1 MDSSSFSNSS
11 NSRVIS
17 FTRPGD
23 DRTVKRHAVSFVL
36 PAWNEAEN
44 IVEAIEGTV
53 DAAKRHCS
61 DYEII
66 VVDDGSTDDTAK
78 LVQTLQSVHPA
89 LRLIQH
95 ESNRGYGE
103 ALHTGFSAGRLEYVF
118 FTDADN
124 QFDMDEL
131 PLLLEWADNSD
142 VVAGYRRVRQDP
154 KMRLLNAWLWNRLVR
169 FLFYVPVR
177 DIDCA
182 FKLFRRSA
190 LANVNIESRGAMI
203 NTEIMVKLARAGWR
217 IVEVGVTHLPRRA
230 GEPQGARFKVIARA
244 FAEIA
249 RMYPHLSALSLSDHS
264 SLASVEMPA
273 PLAENGRWDGR
284 SEELAFVTGQT

>member
-1 MDSSSFSNSS
+1 MVSNSS
-11 NSRVIS
+11 NSAVIS
-17 FTRPGD
+17 FTRPED
-23 DRTVKRHAVSFVL
+23 ELTLKRHAVSFIL

-44 IVEAIEGTV
+44 IVQAIEDTV
-53 DAAKRHCS
+53 AAAKRHCS

-78 LVQTLQSVHPA
+78 LVQALQSVHPT
-89 LRLIQH
+89 LRLIRH

-190 LANVNIESRGAMI
+190 LANVDIESRGAMI

-217 IVEVGVTHLPRRA
+217 IVEVGVTHLPRQA
-230 GEPQGARFKVIARA
+230 GEPQGARIKVITRA

-249 RMYPHLSALSLSDHS
+249 RMYPHLSALSLSES
-264 SLASVEMPA
+264 SSVASVQGPV
-273 PLAENGRWDGR
+273 PLTDGGRRNGRTEDLAYLTGR
-284 SEELAFVTGQT
+284 T

>member
-1 MDSSSFSNSS
+1 VVNPSSFGANAQPQKEGLIIEDAGLRPVSI
-11 NSRVIS
+11 VI
-17 FTRPGD
+17 T
-23 DRTVKRHAVSFVL
+23 TYNHARFL
-36 PAWNEAEN
+36 A
-44 IVEAIEGTV
+44 EAIESARGQTV
-53 DAAKRHCS
+53 TPA
-61 DYEII
+61 EVI

-118 FTDADN
+118 FTDSDN

-142 VVAGYRRVRQDP
+142 VVAGYRKVRQDP
-154 KMRLLNAWLWNRLVR
+154 KMRLLNAWMWNRLVR

-264 SLASVEMPA
+264 SLASVRGPA
-273 PLAENGRWDGR
+273 PLADDGRWNGR
-284 SEELAFVTGQT
+284 SEDLALTGQT

>member
-1 MDSSSFSNSS
+1 
-11 NSRVIS
+11 VIS
-17 FTRPGD
+17 FTRPAD
-23 DRTVKRHAVSFVL
+23 ELTVKRHAVSFIL

-44 IVEAIEGTV
+44 IVQAIEDTV
-53 DAAKRHCS
+53 AAASRHCS

-78 LVQTLQSVHPA
+78 LVQALQSVHPT
-89 LRLIQH
+89 LRLIRH

-131 PLLLEWADNSD
+131 PLLLEWADSSD
-142 VVAGYRRVRQDP
+142 VVAGYRKVRQDP

-190 LANVNIESRGAMI
+190 LANVDIESRGAMI

-217 IVEVGVTHLPRRA
+217 IVEVGVTHLPRQA
-230 GEPQGARFKVIARA
+230 GEPQGARPKVIARA

-249 RMYPHLSALSLSDHS
+249 RMYPHLSALSLSENP
-264 SLASVEMPA
+264 SLASVQGPA
-273 PLAENGRWDGR
+273 PLTDVSRLNGLNGR
-284 SEELAFVTGQT
+284 SEDLAYTGST